1 MLDPNN
7 KLSVYFNGQ
16 YLPPSQVAISPF
28 DRGYLYADGVYEVIP
43 VFKGKPFGLHEHLQR
58 LDTSLESTNI
68 SKPQLNLDKIIMLLI
83 QLNREHQGDDIS
95 VYIQVTR
102 GATNTRDQIIPS
114 NLQPQ
119 ILAFTQVLDQAAINT
134 MHRGINAI
142 IMPDIRWGRC
152 DIKSVSLLANV
163 MLKQQAASQ
172 EALLVK
178 DGYLTES
185 TSSNVFIVKNNIIY
199 TPEPSHKIL
208 AGITRA
214 AIIKLAKNNNI
225 ALIEEEIVQ
234 QRLVDADEIWLTSST
249 KDIAPVITLN
259 ERAVGKGKIGDLYS
273 TMLCLLQEYKHSNN
287 LRLT

>member
-43 VFKGKPFGLHEHLQR
+43 VFKGRPFGLHEHLQR

-68 SKPQLNLDKIIMLLI
+68 SKPQLSLDEIIMHLI

-102 GATNTRDQIIPS
+102 GATNKRDQIIPS
-114 NLQPQ
+114 KLQPQ
-119 ILAFTQVLDQAAINT
+119 ILAFTQELDLAAINT
-134 MHRGINAI
+134 MHRGIKAT

-163 MLKQQAASQ
+163 MLKQQADSQ

-178 DGYLTES
+178 DGHLTES

-199 TPEPSHKIL
+199 TPALSHKIL

-214 AIIKLAKNNNI
+214 AVIKLAKHNNI
-225 ALIEEEIVQ
+225 PLVEEEISQ
-234 QRLVDADEIWLTSST
+234 QRLLDADEIWLTSST
-249 KDIAPVITLN
+249 KDIAPVIRLN
-259 ERAVGKGKIGDLYS
+259 DQPIDTGKLGAIYS
-273 TMLCLLQEYKHSNN
+273 KMLTLLQEYKE
-287 LRLT
+287 R